1 MDALIAQFEAANP
14 GIKVKHTH
22 FPYAQYRT
30 KTAAAV
36 PAGEGPA
43 VMQLFFGWM
52 REYAKSKLIQPLPA
66 RTFNP
71 AEIDRDYFE
80 FVRMMKTNDGYWAIP
95 TAVRSLGLFYNKKLA
110 QRTRAHRMESLRR
123 PLTKWS
129 RTLSRSPSTT
139 AAAT

>member
-1 MDALIAQFEAANP
+1 MATGAAAAGLLVATPSVLRAQTVEIDYWQYFFKERVEAIDALIEQFEAANP

-66 RTFNP
+66 
-71 AEIDRDYFE
+71 DYFKPCRYGSRIFRLRADDE
-80 FVRMMKTNDGYWAIP
+80 DERGLLGHSHRGAKPWA
-95 TAVRSLGLFYNKKLA
+95 VL
-110 QRTRAHRMESLRR
+110 
-123 PLTKWS
+123 
-129 RTLSRSPSTT
+129 
-139 AAAT
+139 

>member
-1 MDALIAQFEAANP
+1 MTQDRNGGLTRRTFGKGAAALGMTVAAPAVLRAQTVEIEYWQYFFKERVEAMDALIAQFEAANP

-52 REYAKSKLIQPLPA
+52 RAYAKSKLIQPLPA
-66 RTFNP
+66 DVFKP
-71 AEIDRDYFE
+71 ADVDR
-80 FVRMMKTNDGYWAIP
+80 
-95 TAVRSLGLFYNKKLA
+95 
-110 QRTRAHRMESLRR
+110 
-123 PLTKWS
+123 
-129 RTLSRSPSTT
+129 
-139 AAAT
+139 